1 MLQLSGLDATFL
13 YIESP
18 EMPMHVG
25 ALHILELPAG
35 YRGRF
40 AKDLRQL
47 LAARLPLMPALR
59 RRLWWMPLNLANPA
73 WVDAAP
79 DLNHHVVERKLP
91 ASAKQGD
98 GLAELHAAVAELH
111 PKLLDRSKPLW
122 MFHVLQG
129 LAPSAEGHQRVG
141 LYSQV
146 HHAAVDGQAA
156 VALANILFDL
166 TPEPREIETRPS
178 KRAKTFRHDMAE
190 MLRGAIAGQLL
201 QVGQII
207 RELPAAASSLTG
219 AAVTVAK
226 NSSLLGRGKGKV
238 SNLALAPRTM
248 LNVSVTPGRAFASL
262 SLPLAE
268 MKGLAKAHAC
278 SLNDVVLFVCAGG
291 LRKYFAAHKIAIPR
305 KPMIAAVPI
314 SLREPGDTSS
324 DNQASLSFIS
334 LGTHLADPQ
343 KRLAHIKAASAAMKA
358 TMGSLKSV
366 LPTDFPSIGMPW
378 LIEAARSVYGKAKVA
393 EKIPPVATLAIS
405 NVPGPQ
411 VPLYLAGARM
421 LTNYPTS
428 IVVHGLALNVTVQ
441 SFDRHMDF
449 GMMADAQAM
458 PDVATFA
465 EAVRASYADLLRL
478 PVEAVAPAAEPALTA
493 GKQPAPKAALKP
505 AGKAPTQEARK
516 AAKKKRAAP
525 AAKAP
530 TRTRRKAVTNATP
543 A

>member
-13 YIESP
+13 YLESP

-25 ALHILELPAG
+25 ALHILELPEG
-35 YRGRF
+35 YRGQF
-40 AKDLRQL
+40 VKDLRAL
-47 LAARLPLMPALR
+47 MAARLPLMPALR

-79 DLNHHVVERKLP
+79 DLNKHIVEVKLP
-91 ASAKQGD
+91 ASAKKGD
-98 GLAELHAAVAELH
+98 GLAELHAAVAKLH
-111 PKLLDRSKPLW
+111 PQLLDRSKPLW
-122 MFHVLQG
+122 MFHVLEG
-129 LAPSAEGHQRVG
+129 LGKSSEGRKRVG

-166 TPEPREIETRPS
+166 TPEPRAIETRPS
-178 KRAKTFRHDMAE
+178 KRTKTFRHDMAE
-190 MLRGAIAGQLL
+190 MLRGAIAGQVL
-201 QVGQII
+201 QVGKII
-207 RELPAAASSLTG
+207 RELPNAATSLTG
-219 AAVTVAK
+219 AAVSAAK
-226 NSSLLGRGKGKV
+226 NSPLLGRGKGKV

-248 LNVSVTPGRAFASL
+248 LNVSVTPGRAFATL

-268 MKGLAKAHAC
+268 MKALAKKHEC

-291 LRKYFAAHKIAIPR
+291 LRKYFAAHGQTIPR

-314 SLREPGDTSS
+314 SLRQPGDTSS

-343 KRLAHIKAASAAMKA
+343 RRLAHIKAASAAMKA
-358 TMGSLKSV
+358 TMGSLKNV
-366 LPTDFPSIGMPW
+366 LPTDFPSIGVPW

-441 SFDRHMDF
+441 SFDSHMDF
-449 GMMADAQAM
+449 GMMADSQAM
-458 PDVATFA
+458 PDVARFA
-465 EAVRASYADLLRL
+465 EAVKTAYAELQWL
-478 PVEAVAPAAEPALTA
+478 PVEVSVAPNPSKKGA
-493 GKQPAPKAALKP
+493 GDARAKKAAPKSSTKEALAKKTV
-505 AGKAPTQEARK
+505 ATAARK
-516 AAKKKRAAP
+516 KAAAP
-525 AAKAP
+525 AG
-530 TRTRRKAVTNATP
+530 RRRQPVTNVTSA
-543 A
+543 

>member
-25 ALHILELPAG
+25 ALHVLEMPDG
-35 YRGRF
+35 YRGHF
-40 AKDLRQL
+40 VKDLRAL
-47 LAARLPLMPALR
+47 MATRLPLMPALR

-73 WVDAAP
+73 WVDAEP
-79 DLNHHVVERKLP
+79 DLNKHIVEVKLP
-91 ASAKQGD
+91 ASAKKGD
-98 GLAELHAAVAELH
+98 GLAELHAAVGELH
-111 PKLLDRSKPLW
+111 PKLLDRSKPMW
-122 MFHVLQG
+122 RFHVLEG
-129 LAPSAEGHQRVG
+129 LGRSPDGRKRVA

-166 TPEPREIETRPS
+166 TPEPRVIETRPS

-190 MLRGAIAGQLL
+190 MLRGAIAGEVL

-207 RELPAAASSLTG
+207 RELPSTVTSLTRAAG
-219 AAVTVAK
+219 AVAM
-226 NSSLLGRGKGKV
+226 NTPLLNRGKSKV

-268 MKGLAKAHAC
+268 MKALAKAHGA

-291 LRKYFAAHKIAIPR
+291 LRKYFAAHKITVPR
-305 KPMIAAVPI
+305 KSMIAAVPI
-314 SLREPGDTSS
+314 SLRQPGDTSS

-366 LPTDFPSIGMPW
+366 LPTDFPSIGVPW
-378 LIEAARSVYGKAKVA
+378 LMEAARSVYGKAKVA

-441 SFDRHMDF
+441 SFDSHMDF

-458 PDVATFA
+458 PDVAAFA
-465 EAVRASYADLLRL
+465 EAVRAAYADLQRL
-478 PVEAVAPAAEPALTA
+478 PVDAPAAEPV
-493 GKQPAPKAALKP
+493 APKRST
-505 AGKAPTQEARK
+505 GRVQ
-516 AAKKKRAAP
+516 

-530 TRTRRKAVTNATP
+530 AKKVLAKKPVAKKAAPPAKAPGRPRRKAVTNATP

>member
-13 YIESP
+13 YLESP

-40 AKDLRQL
+40 AKDVRAL

-73 WVDAAP
+73 WVDAVP
-79 DLNHHVVERKLP
+79 DLNHHVVEVKLP
-91 ASAKQGD
+91 ASAKKGD
-98 GLAELHAAVAELH
+98 GLAELHAAVGELH
-111 PKLLDRSKPLW
+111 PKLLDRSKPMW
-122 MFHVLQG
+122 KFHVLEG
-129 LAPSAEGHQRVG
+129 LAPSAEGRKRVA

-156 VALANILFDL
+156 VALANLLFDL
-166 TPEPREIETRPS
+166 TPEPRAIEARPS

-190 MLRGAIAGQLL
+190 MLRGAIAGQVL

-207 RELPAAASSLTG
+207 RELPSTAASLTQ
-219 AAVTVAK
+219 AATTVAR
-226 NSSLLGRGKGKV
+226 NTPLLGRGKKGDKV

-248 LNVSVTPGRAFASL
+248 LNVSVQPGRAFASL

-268 MKGLAKAHAC
+268 MKALAKAHGA

-291 LRKYFAAHKIAIPR
+291 LRKYFAAHKITVPR
-305 KPMIAAVPI
+305 KSMIAAVPI
-314 SLREPGDTSS
+314 SLRQPGDTSS

-366 LPTDFPSIGMPW
+366 LPTDFPSIGVPW

-441 SFDRHMDF
+441 SFDSHMDF

-458 PDVATFA
+458 PDVAAFA
-465 EAVRASYADLLRL
+465 EAVRAAYADLQRL
-478 PVEAVAPAAEPALTA
+478 PVDAPAAEPAM
-493 GKQPAPKAALKP
+493 PKRP
-505 AGKAPTQEARK
+505 AGRVPATKAPAK
-516 AAKKKRAAP
+516 KAAAKKPVAKKTAP
-525 AAKAP
+525 PAKAP
-530 TRTRRKAVTNATP
+530 TRPGRKAVTNATP

>member
-25 ALHILELPAG
+25 ALHVLELPKG
-35 YRGRF
+35 YRGPF
-40 AKDLRQL
+40 VKDLRAL
-47 LAARLPLMPALR
+47 MAARLPLMPALR
-59 RRLWWMPLNLANPA
+59 RRLWWMPLNLANPV
-73 WVDAAP
+73 WVDAEP
-79 DLNHHVVERKLP
+79 DLTQHIVEVKLP
-91 ASAKQGD
+91 ASAKKGD
-98 GLAELHAAVAELH
+98 GLAELHAAVGALH
-111 PKLLDRSKPLW
+111 PQLLDRSKPLW
-122 MFHVLQG
+122 RFHVLEG
-129 LAPSAEGHQRVG
+129 LGNSHSGHKRVA

-166 TPEPREIETRPS
+166 TPEPRVIETRPS
-178 KRAKTFRHDMAE
+178 KRVKTFRHDMAE
-190 MLRGAIAGQLL
+190 MLRGAIAGEVL

-207 RELPAAASSLTG
+207 RELPATVSSLTRAAG
-219 AAVTVAK
+219 AVAMHTP
-226 NSSLLGRGKGKV
+226 LLNRGKGNKV

-268 MKGLAKAHAC
+268 MKALAKLHEC

-291 LRKYFAAHKIAIPR
+291 LRKYFAAHGITVPR

-314 SLREPGDTSS
+314 SLRQPGDTSS

-343 KRLAHIKAASAAMKA
+343 RRLAHIKASSAAMKA

-366 LPTDFPSIGMPW
+366 LPTDFPSIGVPW
-378 LIEAARSVYGKAKVA
+378 LMEAARSIYGKAKVA
-393 EKIPPVATLAIS
+393 ERIPPVATLAIS

-441 SFDRHMDF
+441 SFDKHMDF
-449 GMMADAQAM
+449 GMMADAAAM
-458 PDVATFA
+458 PDVARYA
-465 EAVRASYADLLRL
+465 EAVRAAYADLQLL
-478 PVEAVAPAAEPALTA
+478 PPESAPA
-493 GKQPAPKAALKP
+493 PAP
-505 AGKAPTQEARK
+505 APARK
-516 AAKKKRAAP
+516 RP

-530 TRTRRKAVTNATP
+530 PAAKKAGAAPAAQGRRAPTAASKPAPAPARQSRQPVTKATKA
-543 A
+543 

>member
-13 YIESP
+13 YLESP

-40 AKDLRQL
+40 VNDVRALM
-47 LAARLPLMPALR
+47 AARLPLMPALR

-73 WVDAAP
+73 WVDAEP
-79 DLNHHVVERKLP
+79 DLGQHIVEFKLP

-98 GLAELHAAVAELH
+98 GLAELHAAVGELH
-111 PKLLDRSKPLW
+111 PKLLDRSRPLW
-122 MFHVLQG
+122 RFHVLEG
-129 LAPSAEGHQRVG
+129 LGKSAAGRKRVA

-166 TPEPREIETRPS
+166 TPQPRTIETRPS
-178 KRAKTFRHDMAE
+178 KRVKTFRHDMAE
-190 MLRGAIAGQLL
+190 MLRGAIAGQVL
-201 QVGQII
+201 QVGQIL
-207 RELPAAASSLTG
+207 RELPSTASSLTRT
-219 AAVTVAK
+219 AAMVAR
-226 NSSLLGRGKGKV
+226 NAALLGGGKGRV
-238 SNLALAPRTM
+238 SNLALAPRTV
-248 LNVSVTPGRAFASL
+248 LNASVTPGRAFASL

-268 MKGLAKAHAC
+268 MKALAKQHAC
-278 SLNDVVLFVCAGG
+278 SLNDLVLFVCAGG
-291 LRKYFAAHKIAIPR
+291 LRKYFAARGLAIPR

-314 SLREPGDTSS
+314 SLRQPGDTSS

-366 LPTDFPSIGMPW
+366 LPTDFPSIGVPW
-378 LIEAARSVYGKAKVA
+378 LIEAARSVYGKARVA
-393 EKIPPVATLAIS
+393 EKIPPVATLTIS

-441 SFDRHMDF
+441 SFDQHMDF

-458 PDVATFA
+458 PDVAQFA
-465 EAVRASYADLLRL
+465 DAVHAAYTELQWLSAQTA
-478 PVEAVAPAAEPALTA
+478 AVPAPARKAPARTARAPAA
-493 GKQPAPKAALKP
+493 GKPP
-505 AGKAPTQEARK
+505 AGKRM
-516 AAKKKRAAP
+516 P
-525 AAKAP
+525 AAA
-530 TRTRRKAVTNATP
+530 RRR
-543 A
+543 

>member
-1 MLQLSGLDATFL
+1 MHQLSGLDATFL
-13 YIESP
+13 YLESP

-40 AKDLRQL
+40 VKDVRAL

-73 WVDAAP
+73 WVDAVP
-79 DLNHHVVERKLP
+79 DLNHHVVEVKLP
-91 ASAKQGD
+91 ASAKKGD
-98 GLAELHAAVAELH
+98 GLAELHAAVGELH
-111 PKLLDRSKPLW
+111 PKLLDRSKPMW
-122 MFHVLQG
+122 KFHVLEG
-129 LAPSAEGHQRVG
+129 LGPSAEGRKRVA

-156 VALANILFDL
+156 VALANLLFDL
-166 TPEPREIETRPS
+166 TPEPRAIETRPS

-190 MLRGAIAGQLL
+190 MLRGAIAGQVL

-207 RELPAAASSLTG
+207 RELPSTAASLTQ
-219 AAVTVAK
+219 AATTVAR
-226 NSSLLGRGKGKV
+226 NTPLLGRGKKGKV

-268 MKGLAKAHAC
+268 MKALAKAHGA
-278 SLNDVVLFVCAGG
+278 SLNDAVLFICAGG
-291 LRKYFAAHKIAIPR
+291 LRKYFAAHGLTIPR

-314 SLREPGDTSS
+314 SLRQAGDTSS

-343 KRLAHIKAASAAMKA
+343 KRLAHIIGASAAMKA

-366 LPTDFPSIGMPW
+366 LPTDFPSIGVPW
-378 LIEAARSVYGKAKVA
+378 LIEAARSVYGKARVA
-393 EKIPPVATLAIS
+393 EKIPPVATLTIS

-441 SFDRHMDF
+441 SFDSHMDF

-458 PDVATFA
+458 PDVAAFA
-465 EAVRASYADLLRL
+465 AAVRAAYADLQRL
-478 PVEAVAPAAEPALTA
+478 PVEAPAAEPAPPKRST
-493 GKQPAPKAALKP
+493 GRVPAT
-505 AGKAPTQEARK
+505 KAPAK
-516 AAKKKRAAP
+516 KPAAKKPGAKKAVAP
-525 AAKAP
+525 PANAP
-530 TRTRRKAVTNATP
+530 GRSRRKAVTNATP

>member
-13 YIESP
+13 YLESP

-25 ALHILELPAG
+25 ALHVLELPQG
-35 YRGRF
+35 YRGNF
-40 AKDLRQL
+40 VKDLRAL

-73 WVDAAP
+73 WVDAVP
-79 DLNHHVVERKLP
+79 DLSHHVVSIQLP
-91 ASAKQGD
+91 AAARKGD
-98 GLAELHAAVAELH
+98 GMAELHAAVGDLH
-111 PKLLDRSKPLW
+111 PRLLDRSKPLW
-122 MFHVLQG
+122 RFHVLEGLGPSPQG
-129 LAPSAEGHQRVG
+129 RKRVA

-166 TPEPREIETRPS
+166 TPEPRVIETHAS
-178 KRAKTFRHDMAE
+178 KRVKTFRHDMAE
-190 MLRGAIAGQLL
+190 MLRGALAGEVL
-201 QVGQII
+201 QVGHLI
-207 RELPAAASSLTG
+207 RELPSAVGSLTRAAS
-219 AAVTVAK
+219 AVAK
-226 NSSLLGRGKGKV
+226 NTTLLGGDKGKV
-238 SNLALAPRTM
+238 SNLALAPRTL

-268 MKGLAKAHAC
+268 MKALGKAHDC
-278 SLNDVVLFVCAGG
+278 SLNDVVLMLCAGA
-291 LRKYFAAHKIAIPR
+291 LRRYFAAHKLAIPR

-314 SLREPGDTSS
+314 SLRAPGDTRS
-324 DNQASLSFIS
+324 DNQASMSFIS
-334 LGTHLADPQ
+334 LGTHLADPK
-343 KRLAHIKAASAAMKA
+343 KRLAHIRAASAAMKA

-366 LPTDFPSIGMPW
+366 LPTDFPSIGVPW
-378 LIEAARSVYGKAKVA
+378 LMEAARAVYGKAKVA

-449 GMMADAQAM
+449 GMMADAAAM
-458 PDVATFA
+458 PDVARYA
-465 EAVRASYADLLRL
+465 EAVKASFDELQAL
-478 PVEAVAPAAEPALTA
+478 PPPA
-493 GKQPAPKAALKP
+493 
-505 AGKAPTQEARK
+505 
-516 AAKKKRAAP
+516 AAP
-525 AAKAP
+525 AAPKPRPKPRPKARALAKRAMPVAKATSP
-530 TRTRRKAVTNATP
+530 TRASARP
-543 A
+543 ARAAAR

>member
-25 ALHILELPAG
+25 ALHVLEMPEG
-35 YRGRF
+35 YKGHF
-40 AKDLRQL
+40 VKDLRAL
-47 LAARLPLMPALR
+47 MAARLPLMPALR

-73 WVDAAP
+73 WVDAEP
-79 DLNHHVVERKLP
+79 DLNKHIVEVKLP
-91 ASAKQGD
+91 ASAKKGD
-98 GLAELHAAVAELH
+98 GLAELHAAVGELH

-122 MFHVLQG
+122 RFHVLEG
-129 LAPSAEGHQRVG
+129 LGKSADGRKRVA

-166 TPEPREIETRPS
+166 TPEPRVIETRPS
-178 KRAKTFRHDMAE
+178 KRVKTFRHDMAE
-190 MLRGAIAGQLL
+190 MLRGAIAGEVL

-207 RELPAAASSLTG
+207 RELPSTVTSLTRAAG
-219 AAVTVAK
+219 AVAM
-226 NSSLLGRGKGKV
+226 NTPLLNRGKSKV

-268 MKGLAKAHAC
+268 MKALAKLHSC

-291 LRKYFAAHKIAIPR
+291 LRKYFAAHGWTVPR

-314 SLREPGDTSS
+314 SLRQPGDTSS

-343 KRLAHIKAASAAMKA
+343 KRLAHIKASSAAMKA

-366 LPTDFPSIGMPW
+366 LPTDFPSIGVPW
-378 LIEAARSVYGKAKVA
+378 LMEAARSMYGRAKVA
-393 EKIPPVATLAIS
+393 ERIPPVATLAIS

-421 LTNYPTS
+421 MTNYPTS
-428 IVVHGLALNVTVQ
+428 IVVHGMALNVTVQ
-441 SFDRHMDF
+441 SFDKHMDF
-449 GMMADAQAM
+449 GMMADATAM
-458 PDVATFA
+458 PDVARYA
-465 EAVRASYADLLRL
+465 EAVRAAYADLQML
-478 PVEAVAPAAEPALTA
+478 PPETEPAPAPAPAKKRPTTTRPA
-493 GKQPAPKAALKP
+493 AKKTSAKPSAKGAPKAATKS
-505 AGKAPTQEARK
+505 ASAPARK
-516 AAKKKRAAP
+516 S
-525 AAKAP
+525 
-530 TRTRRKAVTNATP
+530 RRPVTKATP
-543 A
+543 V

>member
-40 AKDLRQL
+40 AKDLRKL

-73 WVDAAP
+73 WVDAVP
-79 DLNHHVVERKLP
+79 DLNHHVVEFKLP
-91 ASAKQGD
+91 ASAKKGK
-98 GLAELHAAVAELH
+98 GLAELHAAVGELH

-122 MFHVLQG
+122 RFHVLEG
-129 LAPSAEGHQRVG
+129 LAPSADGRKRVG

-166 TPEPREIETRPS
+166 TPEPRSIETRPS
-178 KRAKTFRHDMAE
+178 KRTRTFRHDMAE
-190 MLRGAIAGQLL
+190 MLRGAIASQVL

-207 RELPAAASSLTG
+207 RELPSTASSLTG
-219 AAVTVAK
+219 AAVTVVK
-226 NSSLLGRGKGKV
+226 NSSLLGRGRGKV

-248 LNVSVTPGRAFASL
+248 LNVSVTAGRAFASL

-268 MKGLAKAHAC
+268 MKALARAHAC

-291 LRKYFAAHKIAIPR
+291 LRKYFAAHKITIPR

-314 SLREPGDTSS
+314 SLRQPGDTSS

-378 LIEAARSVYGKAKVA
+378 LIEAARSVYGKARVA

-411 VPLYLAGARM
+411 VPLYLAGARL

-441 SFDRHMDF
+441 SFGSHMDF

-458 PDVATFA
+458 PDVAIFA
-465 EAVRASYADLLRL
+465 EAVRAAYADLQRL
-478 PVEAVAPAAEPALTA
+478 PVEATTPPPELAAKA
-493 GKQPAPKAALKP
+493 GRKPAPKAA
-505 AGKAPTQEARK
+505 R
-516 AAKKKRAAP
+516 P
-525 AAKAP
+525 AAKATEKKP
-530 TRTRRKAVTNATP
+530 ATRAVKAATRARRKAVTNATP

>member
-13 YIESP
+13 YLESP

-35 YRGRF
+35 YRGHF
-40 AKDLRQL
+40 VKDVRALM
-47 LAARLPLMPALR
+47 AARLPLMPALR

-73 WVDAAP
+73 WVDAVP
-79 DLNHHVVERKLP
+79 DLTQHIVEVKLP
-91 ASAKQGD
+91 ASAKKGD
-98 GLAELHAAVAELH
+98 GLVELHAAVAELH

-122 MFHVLQG
+122 KFHVLEG
-129 LAPSAEGHQRVG
+129 LAKSADGRRRVG

-166 TPEPREIETRPS
+166 TPEPRAIEMRPS
-178 KRAKTFRHDMAE
+178 KRTKTFRHDMAE
-190 MLRGAIAGQLL
+190 MLRGAIAGQVL
-201 QVGQII
+201 QVGKII
-207 RELPAAASSLTG
+207 RELPYAATSVTG
-219 AAVTVAK
+219 AAVAVAK
-226 NSSLLGRGKGKV
+226 NSPLLGRSKAKV

-268 MKGLAKAHAC
+268 MKALAKKHEC

-291 LRKYFAAHKIAIPR
+291 LRKYFAAHGVTIPR

-314 SLREPGDTSS
+314 SLRQPGDTSS

-358 TMGSLKSV
+358 TMGSLKNV
-366 LPTDFPSIGMPW
+366 LPTDFPRIGMPW

-411 VPLYLAGARM
+411 VPLYLAGARV

-441 SFDRHMDF
+441 SFDQHMDF
-449 GMMADAQAM
+449 GMMADAEAM
-458 PDVATFA
+458 PDVARFA
-465 EAVRASYADLLRL
+465 EAVKTAYAELQWL
-478 PVEAVAPAAEPALTA
+478 PVEVELPVPAKKVMSKSARKTAASKQVTSKAPAKKSDKRAVASSSRRR
-493 GKQPAPKAALKP
+493 QPVTKATSA
-505 AGKAPTQEARK
+505 
-516 AAKKKRAAP
+516 
-525 AAKAP
+525 
-530 TRTRRKAVTNATP
+530 
-543 A
+543 

>member
-1 MLQLSGLDATFL
+1 M
-13 YIESP
+13 
-18 EMPMHVG
+18 
-25 ALHILELPAG
+25 
-35 YRGRF
+35 
-40 AKDLRQL
+40 
-47 LAARLPLMPALR
+47 AARLPLMPALR
-59 RRLWWMPLNLANPA
+59 RRLWWMPLNMANPT
-73 WVDAAP
+73 WVDAVP
-79 DLNHHVVERKLP
+79 DLDRHIVRVKLP
-91 ASAKQGD
+91 ASAKKGD
-98 GLAELHAAVAELH
+98 GLAELHGAVAELH

-122 MFHVLQG
+122 MFHVLEG
-129 LAPSAEGHQRVG
+129 LAPSAEGRQRVG

-166 TPEPREIETRPS
+166 TPEPRAIETRPS
-178 KRAKTFRHDMAE
+178 KRTRTFRHDMAE
-190 MLRGAIAGQLL
+190 MLRGAIAGQVL
-201 QVGQII
+201 QIGKIF
-207 RELPAAASSLTG
+207 RELPTAASSVTS
-219 AAVTVAK
+219 AAMAVAK
-226 NSSLLGRGKGKV
+226 NSPLLGRGKGKV

-248 LNVSVTPGRAFASL
+248 LNVSVTPGRAFATL

-268 MKGLAKAHAC
+268 MKALAKAHQC

-291 LRKYFAAHKIAIPR
+291 LRKYFALHGLTIPR

-314 SLREPGDTSS
+314 SLRQPGDTSS

-343 KRLAHIKAASAAMKA
+343 RRLAHIKASSASMKA
-358 TMGSLKSV
+358 TMGSLKNV

-441 SFDRHMDF
+441 SFDTRMDF
-449 GMMADAQAM
+449 GMMADALAM
-458 PDVATFA
+458 PDVARFA
-465 EAVRASYADLLRL
+465 EGVKTAYAELQWL
-478 PVEAVAPAAEPALTA
+478 PVDDEPVPVKPAKKSAGQVTA
-493 GKQPAPKAALKP
+493 KR
-505 AGKAPTQEARK
+505 AGKAATKPANKNATKTAGPTKK
-516 AAKKKRAAP
+516 AAPKKKHP
-525 AAKAP
+525 
-530 TRTRRKAVTNATP
+530 VTKATP

>member
-25 ALHILELPAG
+25 ALHVLELPKG
-35 YRGRF
+35 YRGHF
-40 AKDLRQL
+40 VKDLRAL
-47 LAARLPLMPALR
+47 MAARLPLMPALR

-73 WVDAAP
+73 WVDAEP
-79 DLNHHVVERKLP
+79 DLNKHIVEVKLP
-91 ASAKQGD
+91 ASAKKGD
-98 GLAELHAAVAELH
+98 GLAELHAAVGELH

-122 MFHVLQG
+122 RFHVLEG
-129 LAPSAEGHQRVG
+129 LGNSHSGHKRVA

-166 TPEPREIETRPS
+166 TPQPRVIETRPS
-178 KRAKTFRHDMAE
+178 KRVKTFRHDMAE
-190 MLRGAIAGQLL
+190 MLRGAIAGEVL

-207 RELPAAASSLTG
+207 RELPSTVSSLTRAAG
-219 AAVTVAK
+219 AVAMHTP
-226 NSSLLGRGKGKV
+226 LLNRGKGKV

-268 MKGLAKAHAC
+268 MKSLAKLHAC
-278 SLNDVVLFVCAGG
+278 SLNDVVLFLCAGG
-291 LRKYFAAHKIAIPR
+291 LRKYFAAHGITVPR

-314 SLREPGDTSS
+314 SLRQPGDTSS

-343 KRLAHIKAASAAMKA
+343 RRLAHIKASSAAMKA

-366 LPTDFPSIGMPW
+366 LPTDFPSIGVPW
-378 LIEAARSVYGKAKVA
+378 LMEAARSMYGKAKIA
-393 EKIPPVATLAIS
+393 ERIPPVATLAIS
-405 NVPGPQ
+405 NVPGPL

-441 SFDRHMDF
+441 SFDKHMDF
-449 GMMADAQAM
+449 GMMADAAAM
-458 PDVATFA
+458 PDVARYA
-465 EAVRASYADLLRL
+465 EAVRAAYADLQML
-478 PVEAVAPAAEPALTA
+478 PPESPPAA
-493 GKQPAPKAALKP
+493 APVP
-505 AGKAPTQEARK
+505 ARK
-516 AAKKKRAAP
+516 RPPAKAETGAKRARVQP
-525 AAKAP
+525 AAKAKGASKAAVRSTSAP
-530 TRTRRKAVTNATP
+530 ARKTRQPVTKATKS
-543 A
+543 